1 MNVIRR
7 ATSPLAAASA
17 EADGEP
23 NGVPGD
29 ASLGVPAPLPACPDT
44 PNCVSSDGDPRDAV
58 HFIAP
63 LALPDGLAPEAAM
76 DAFEAI
82 VRSAPRSEVLE
93 RAPLRLRA
101 IDRTAVFRFVDDVDA
116 RIDPEAR
123 LLHVRSAS
131 RVGGGD
137 LGANRRRVSAWLRE
151 LSQSWG
157 VDRPPR

>member
-1 MNVIRR
+1 VTVIRR
-7 ATSPLAAASA
+7 ATSPLAASSADAASEPTGAPA
-17 EADGEP
+17 EAP
-23 NGVPGD
+23 
-29 ASLGVPAPLPACPDT
+29 AGVPAPLPACPAT
-44 PNCVSSDGDPRDAV
+44 PNCVSSEGDPRDAV

-63 LALPDGLAPEAAM
+63 LSLPDGLAPEAAM
-76 DAFEAI
+76 DAFEAV

-116 RIDPEAR
+116 RIDPAAR

-131 RVGGGD
+131 RVGRGD

-157 VDRPPR
+157 VAWPPR

>member
-1 MNVIRR
+1 VNVIRK
-7 ATSPLAAASA
+7 ATSPLAAVPAHA
-17 EADGEP
+17 GGEAAA
-23 NGVPGD
+23 VPGD
-29 ASLGVPAPLPACPDT
+29 ASAGAPTALPACPAT
-44 PNCVSSDGDPRDAV
+44 PNCVSSEADPHDAV

-63 LALPDGLAPEAAM
+63 LALPEGLAPEAAM
-76 DAFEAI
+76 DAFEAV

-101 IDRTAVFRFVDDVDA
+101 IDRTALFRFVDDVDA

-131 RVGGGD
+131 RVGRGD
-137 LGANRRRVSAWLRE
+137 LGANRRRVSGWLRA

-157 VDRPPR
+157 VAWPPR